1 MSRPPIMTEMQVV
14 NIIKELIS
22 QGIVPSGTLI
32 AEKVKGGKI
41 SRYDEILSDFSNT
54 KEGKA
59 LLSKFDS
66 KPKLN
71 PAMLE
76 SLKIATGSVKNVMYE
91 LCVSIFDIVDNE
103 RKTLAQG
110 YSAHKEEVLKAHRL
124 ELEKL
129 KNINSNLEDRNKQ
142 LQDQLDEKR
151 LLLDEKEQMIAE
163 LKSELRREKEER
175 QKSQILFDRLL
186 ESKVFSAGVKDD

>member
-1 MSRPPIMTEMQVV
+1 MQVV